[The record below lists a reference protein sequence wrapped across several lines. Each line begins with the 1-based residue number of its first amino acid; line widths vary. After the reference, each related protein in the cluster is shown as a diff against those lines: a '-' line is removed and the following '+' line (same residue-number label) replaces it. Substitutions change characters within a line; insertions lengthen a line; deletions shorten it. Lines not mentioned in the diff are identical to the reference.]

1 MKAIWLAVPEN
12 VRKANPSV
20 KRNGHCSACLSSTLY
35 SKMFSKGKETLCSR
49 KNEVLSSEVERCLSA
64 ELCFAG

>member
-20 KRNGHCSACLSSTLY
+20 KRNRHCSVCLSSTLY
-35 SKMFSKGKETLCSR
+35 SKMFSKGKETLCP
-49 KNEVLSSEVERCLSA
+49 ERMKC
-64 ELCFAG
+64 